1 MNDLVSQ
8 LKENLRLFH
17 REEGE
22 FRELAKQE
30 INQILEKIDL
40 SEKED
45 HLNSIVEIR
54 CGTGG
59 EEAEL
64 FAGELARMYM
74 KYFEKRGWKTSISDK
89 SENSIGGL
97 KEIVMTVSGQDVFG
111 DIKFEGGVHRVQRVP
126 KTEKSGRLHTSAA
139 TVVVLPEVEQEQ
151 IEVRHDELRIDVY
164 RSSGHGGQSV
174 NTTDSAVRITHLPS
188 GIVVT
193 CQDEKSQIK
202 NKEKALKVL
211 RARLWQRQQEAEVAQ
226 SSAKRLEM
234 IGSGDRSEKIR
245 TYNYPQDRITDHRIS
260 TSWNNIEKIL
270 DGFMDP
276 IIERLKLEDKKIKL
290 EEILSAEGLAL
301 PENDEK

>member
-1 MNDLVSQ
+1 MSDHLGE
-8 LKENLRLFH
+8 LKENLRLFSS
-17 REEGE
+17 EEGE
-22 FRELAKQE
+22 LRDLAKQE
-30 INQILEKIDL
+30 IDRIIADIDL

-45 HLNSIVEIR
+45 HSNSIVEIR

-64 FAGELARMYM
+64 FAGELARMYI
-74 KYFEKRGWKTSISDK
+74 KYFEKRGWKTSISDR

-97 KEIVMTVSGQDVFG
+97 KEIVMTVSGHDVYG

-139 TVVVLPEVEQEQ
+139 TVVVLPEVEQEV
-151 IEVRHDELRIDVY
+151 IEIKPDELRVDVY

-202 NKEKALKVL
+202 NREKALKVL
-211 RARLWQRQQEAEVAQ
+211 RARLWQRQQETQMAQ

-245 TYNYPQDRITDHRIS
+245 TYNFPQDRITDHRIS

-276 IIERLKLEDKKIKL
+276 IIDRLKQEDRKIKR
-290 EEILSAEGLAL
+290 EEILSKDGLSL
-301 PENDEK
+301 PEDDQK

>member
-1 MNDLVSQ
+1 MSDLVLQ
-8 LKENLRLFH
+8 LKENLRLFNN
-17 REEGE
+17 EKGE
-22 FRELAKQE
+22 FRELARQE
-30 INQILEKIDL
+30 IDQILEQIDL

-45 HLNSIVEIR
+45 QSNSIVEIR

-74 KYFEKRGWKTSISDK
+74 KYFEKRGWKISISDK

-97 KEIVMTVSGQDVFG
+97 KEIVMTVSGRGVFG

-151 IEVRHDELRIDVY
+151 IEVRPEDLRIDVY

-211 RARLWQRQQEAEVAQ
+211 RARLWQRQQEAQMAQ

-245 TYNYPQDRITDHRIS
+245 TYNFPQDRITDHRIS

-276 IIERLKLEDKKIKL
+276 IVDKLKQEDKKIKL
-290 EEILSAEGLAL
+290 EEILAKDGLSL
-301 PENDEK
+301 PNDDQK